1 MSTSKT
7 VVKNDDALA
16 LEMRK
21 VKALEKIAN
30 TLDALTIWVEDI
42 DKQEWSDRIQYYLSE
57 FHTMASPNNKLPST
71 KIVKMEDEDDDTDEI
86 YNND

>member
-7 VVKNDDALA
+7 TVKNDEELA

-30 TLDALTIWVEDI
+30 TLDALTIWVEEI
-42 DKQEWSDRIQYYLSE
+42 DKEEWSNRIQYYLSE
-57 FHTMASPNNKLPST
+57 FHTMALPNSKLTSA
-71 KIVKMEDEDDDTDEI
+71 KIVKVKDEDDETDVI
-86 YNND
+86 